1 MYVDDKTDYP
11 YVNWELAWC
20 YINYVV
26 LGFMHMMMHTTVATL
41 FILSLTVVFACD
53 AGYEWNSTSGDCTK
67 CPVTTYKNESGNAS
81 CTVCQANS
89 ENGIAGER
97 QCYCSLGFSHNVDG
111 VCTQC
116 ADCSFKVLFQIRV
129 DIPDPVLK
137 DKIPYVLAFFSHAF
151 AVAPSAIKIV
161 QINIATDGGFSLFR
175 TIVTGT
181 NSTISFVSAH
191 VVSDAFKSAVFDELK
206 QFGLTTEPDIYI
218 ETQPADNVAL
228 ISFFLI
234 FFSVVIG
241 IGCLLF
247 CYGILCH
254 KRPVA
259 ARERGKNPASLESGI
274 LADMRINLVGPY
286 RQLTEFD

>member
-1 MYVDDKTDYP
+1 MYVDDKTEYP

-26 LGFMHMMMHTTVATL
+26 LGFMYGMMYTTVATL

-67 CPVTTYKNESGNAS
+67 CRVTTYKNESGNAS

-97 QCYCSLGFSHNVDG
+97 QCYCSLGFSENVDG

-116 ADCSFKVLFQIRV
+116 ADCSFTIGWSIFV
-129 DIPDPVLK
+129 DLPGVQMK
-137 DKIPYVLAFFSHAF
+137 DKLPYFLAFLSHAF
-151 AVAPSAIKIV
+151 AVAPSAIEIV
-161 QINIATDGGFSLFR
+161 HDGEVSRYR